1 MAQQVGGEGADR
13 IQGFQAA
20 PVVDQER
27 GKTLETRVKVK
38 RGYVFNDLFLKVLMS
53 WNSAKNTTINNLFY
67 QKCPKYPL

>member
-1 MAQQVGGEGADR
+1 MAQQVGEEGADR

-53 WNSAKNTTINNLFY
+53 WNSAKNTTINNLF
-67 QKCPKYPL
+67 